1 MADTLTEAD
10 AAKVLA
16 TVPSSTASAP
26 GASKTGIPAQQ
37 MVSAAFCSAIAWAL
51 LSAAA
56 HFGVDPQPIVDHLCG
71 LINVQ
76 PFSVQPALA
85 GIIGLIIATYIPPSQ
100 RDIIN
105 NLTDAIV
112 HAAMKDPSTEVSNVQ
127 KPVTPAPGDTAVIV
141 PPAAKTPP

>member
-37 MVSAAFCSAIAWAL
+37 VLTASVSSAVAWAL
-51 LSAAA
+51 LAVAA
-56 HFGVDPQPIVDHLCG
+56 HFGLDPQPIVDQICAAM
-71 LINVQ
+71 NVAS
-76 PFSVQPALA
+76 FAIHPALA
-85 GIIGLIIATYIPPSQ
+85 GIIGLIIGIYVPPSQ
-100 RDIIN
+100 RDIVV

-112 HAAMKDPSTEVSNVQ
+112 HAAMKDQTTEVSNVQ
-127 KPVTPAPGDTAVIV
+127 KPVTPPVGDALVII
-141 PPAAKTPP
+141 PPAKKGA